1 MEQIYS
7 ISSGTFTKLQEV
19 TVSFVMS
26 VHVEQFG
33 SHWTNFR
40 EIWYL
45 IFENLSSKFQFL

>member
-7 ISSGTFTKLQEV
+7 FNSDTFTKLQEV

-26 VHVEQFG
+26 FHVEQFS

-40 EIWYL
+40 EVWYL
-45 IFENLSSKFQFL
+45 IFEILSSKFQFH